1 MELPIII
8 ETEVTM
14 IYPVLSIMD
23 TDIKQNGIEWVQH
36 MLNSDMT
43 YTKPGSLS
51 FLLHGRRPSEQSILI
66 KMGRFGEF
74 LTKEMIKRKD
84 NLELLTCGI
93 QQINDKKKD
102 VDLIFKDEINK
113 IIYYRELKGNIELD
127 TEKIPATIDK
137 CNEIKSS
144 LQITYP
150 DCFIDC
156 AVLNWSVYNRSILK
170 KKVSNIK
177 TFETGGIKIDHM
189 IDFLRIVNIEWTEEE
204 FYDYFREL
212 GLIITLSYSK
222 LL

>member
-1 MELPIII
+1 MELPTMI
-8 ETEVTM
+8 ETGVT
-14 IYPVLSIMD
+14 SITD
-23 TDIKQNGIEWVQH
+23 TDIKQTGIEWVQN
-36 MLNSDMT
+36 MLSSDMT

-51 FLLHGRRPSEQSILI
+51 FLLHGKRPSEQSISI

-93 QQINDKKKD
+93 QQINNKKKD
-102 VDLIFKDEINK
+102 IDLIFKDEINK

-127 TEKIPATIDK
+127 TEKIPATVDK

-144 LQITYP
+144 LQITYS
-150 DCFIDC
+150 DYFIDC
-156 AVLNWSVYNRSILK
+156 AVLNWSVYNRSILTSGI
-170 KKVSNIK
+170 SNIK

-189 IDFLRIVNIEWTEEE
+189 SDFLRIVNIEWNEEE

-212 GLIITLSYSK
+212 GLIISLSFSK
-222 LL
+222 SS

>member
-1 MELPIII
+1 MELPTMI
-8 ETEVTM
+8 ETGVT
-14 IYPVLSIMD
+14 SITD
-23 TDIKQNGIEWVQH
+23 TDIKQTGIEWVQN
-36 MLNSDMT
+36 MLSSDMT

-51 FLLHGRRPSEQSILI
+51 FLLHGKRPSEQSISI

-93 QQINDKKKD
+93 QQINNKKKD

-127 TEKIPATIDK
+127 TEKIPATVDK

-144 LQITYP
+144 LQITYS
-150 DCFIDC
+150 DYFIDC
-156 AVLNWSVYNRSILK
+156 AVLNWSVYNRSILTSGI
-170 KKVSNIK
+170 SNIK

-189 IDFLRIVNIEWTEEE
+189 SDFLRIVNIEWNEEE

-212 GLIITLSYSK
+212 GLIISLSFSK
-222 LL
+222 SS